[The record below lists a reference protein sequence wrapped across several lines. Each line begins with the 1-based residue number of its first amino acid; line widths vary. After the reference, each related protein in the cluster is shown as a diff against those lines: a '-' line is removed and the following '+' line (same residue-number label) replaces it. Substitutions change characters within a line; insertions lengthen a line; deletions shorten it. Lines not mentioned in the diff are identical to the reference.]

1 MVDEICLI
9 GWRDDIGAY
18 LIMQYP
24 RKKLVINAQDVM
36 QIYTAHRQNTLY
48 PNFATIHYK
57 GKKIASF
64 FSGLKTTEYIAAP
77 NFIVS
82 LFLDES
88 ESPSIFKDLLPNV
101 SATLLTKLFEVLP
114 DILKQLNQVKG
125 IIILT
130 KEPDIGEF
138 PILIYPDLK
147 VSSKIKAK
155 IFEAHYKSD
164 KIEKKC
170 VIDIDD
176 TQYVSIFTG
185 TEAEQFIVVPNLIV
199 VFLLAKEANAS
210 SIKKKITQYATLLLS
225 KISNLLSKALDE
237 CNEKIVELMIEDE
250 LKESPIITE
259 KDFQQFSK
267 VEDEPE
273 ILMETGSSDRTI
285 TQMHGNSESESS
297 IDHILEHIKMKAQ
310 ELENNDQTVNEE
322 PAVSHSLKDL
332 KAQIQS
338 LQEELREKNEVIEKL
353 NEQIA
358 DLKRILKEKEQ
369 TMKKLMLIVKS
380 LRKYVSY

>member
-1 MVDEICLI
+1 MVDKICLI

-185 TEAEQFIVVPNLIV
+185 TEAEQFIV
-199 VFLLAKEANAS
+199 
-210 SIKKKITQYATLLLS
+210 
-225 KISNLLSKALDE
+225 
-237 CNEKIVELMIEDE
+237 
-250 LKESPIITE
+250 
-259 KDFQQFSK
+259 
-267 VEDEPE
+267 
-273 ILMETGSSDRTI
+273 
-285 TQMHGNSESESS
+285 
-297 IDHILEHIKMKAQ
+297 
-310 ELENNDQTVNEE
+310 
-322 PAVSHSLKDL
+322 
-332 KAQIQS
+332 
-338 LQEELREKNEVIEKL
+338 
-353 NEQIA
+353 
-358 DLKRILKEKEQ
+358 
-369 TMKKLMLIVKS
+369 
-380 LRKYVSY
+380 

>member
-1 MVDEICLI
+1 
-9 GWRDDIGAY
+9 
-18 LIMQYP
+18 
-24 RKKLVINAQDVM
+24 
-36 QIYTAHRQNTLY
+36 
-48 PNFATIHYK
+48 
-57 GKKIASF
+57 
-64 FSGLKTTEYIAAP
+64 
-77 NFIVS
+77 
-82 LFLDES
+82 
-88 ESPSIFKDLLPNV
+88 
-101 SATLLTKLFEVLP
+101 
-114 DILKQLNQVKG
+114 
-125 IIILT
+125 
-130 KEPDIGEF
+130 
-138 PILIYPDLK
+138 
-147 VSSKIKAK
+147 
-155 IFEAHYKSD
+155 
-164 KIEKKC
+164 
-170 VIDIDD
+170 DD

>member
-1 MVDEICLI
+1 MVDKICLI